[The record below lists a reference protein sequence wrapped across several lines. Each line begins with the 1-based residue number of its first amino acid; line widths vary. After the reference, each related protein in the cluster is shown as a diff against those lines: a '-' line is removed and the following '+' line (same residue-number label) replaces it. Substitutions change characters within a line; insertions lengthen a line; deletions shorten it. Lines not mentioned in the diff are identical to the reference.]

1 MHRTPSLET
10 TMGDIARFFQ
20 HTAADQRRRAD
31 EAARQIVEQRVIHLP
46 GPKEEPGDEP
56 R

>member
-1 MHRTPSLET
+1 MRRTPSLET

-20 HTAADQRRRAD
+20 HTEADLDRRAR
-31 EAARQIVEQRVIHLP
+31 EAAREIVEHRVIHLP
-46 GPKEEPGDEP
+46 GPKDEPIDEP